1 MIIGVQR
8 IKLMLVDYMIW
19 LIIAGIFIFF
29 SCTIPRFFTFKNIL
43 FTLYVV
49 SPLGLL
55 VFGEAICLLGGNMD
69 LSLSQNAGL
78 TAMIVGVILVD
89 WATWLPGWTGIILMV
104 LVGAG
109 LGAVN
114 GFFVGRVKI
123 NPFLVTL
130 STFLM
135 YNWATYYLRR
145 GAIVKLPGVLLIP
158 GGGRIGGVF
167 IAIPILIGMAI
178 FLYFIL
184 DHTRFGSHIRAIGG
198 NSDAANMLGIK
209 VGNTHFWIFTIAGA
223 LAGGAGLLYTG
234 YLKCIPST
242 IAEGDIFLAFAGAI
256 IGGISLGGGRGSAI
270 GALGGVFLMGV
281 IDAGCTMTA
290 MEPALR
296 GVLNGFILLAAILI
310 NKTRANLKDRILMPK

>member
-1 MIIGVQR
+1 MVGVER
-8 IKLMLVDYMIW
+8 IKLALVDYMIW
-19 LIIAGIFIFF
+19 LIIAGAFIFF
-29 SCTIPRFFTFKNIL
+29 SCTIPRFLTFKNVL
-43 FTLYVV
+43 FILYVAA
-49 SPLGLL
+49 PLGLL
-55 VFGEAICLLGGNMD
+55 VFGEAVCLLGGNMD
-69 LSLSQNAGL
+69 LSLSENAGF
-78 TAMIVGVILVD
+78 TAMIVGVMLVD
-89 WATWLPGWTGIILMV
+89 WAPWLPGWTGIILMA

-114 GFFVGRVKI
+114 GFFVGKVKL

-130 STFLM
+130 STFLI
-135 YNWATYYLRR
+135 YNWMTYYLRR
-145 GAIVKLPGVLLIP
+145 GAIIKMPGALLIP

-198 NSDAANMLGIK
+198 NSDAANMLGIN

-223 LAGGAGLLYTG
+223 LAGVAGLLYTG

-256 IGGISLGGGRGSAI
+256 IGGVSLRGGRGSAI
-270 GALGGVFLMGV
+270 GALGGVLLMGV
-281 IDAGCTMTA
+281 INAGCTMTA

-296 GVLNGFILLAAILI
+296 GVLNGFILLTAILI
-310 NKTRANLKDRILMPK
+310 NKTRANLRDRILMPK

>member
-1 MIIGVQR
+1 MMVGVER
-8 IKLMLVDYMIW
+8 IKLALVDYMIW
-19 LIIAGIFIFF
+19 LIIAGAFIFF
-29 SCTIPRFFTFKNIL
+29 SCTIPRFLTFKNVL
-43 FTLYVV
+43 FILYVAA
-49 SPLGLL
+49 PLGLL
-55 VFGEAICLLGGNMD
+55 VFGEAVCLLGGNMD
-69 LSLSQNAGL
+69 LSLSENAGF
-78 TAMIVGVILVD
+78 TAMIVGVMLVD
-89 WATWLPGWTGIILMV
+89 WAPWLPGWTGIILMA

-114 GFFVGRVKI
+114 GFFVGKVKI

-130 STFLM
+130 STFLI
-135 YNWATYYLRR
+135 YNWMTYYLRR
-145 GAIVKLPGVLLIP
+145 GAIIKMPGALLIP

-198 NSDAANMLGIK
+198 NSDAANMLGIN

-223 LAGGAGLLYTG
+223 LAGVAGLLYTG

-256 IGGISLGGGRGSAI
+256 IGGVSLRGGRGSAI
-270 GALGGVFLMGV
+270 GALGGVLLMGV
-281 IDAGCTMTA
+281 INAGCTMTA

-296 GVLNGFILLAAILI
+296 GVLNGFILLTAILI
-310 NKTRANLKDRILMPK
+310 NKTRANLRDRILMPK

>member
-55 VFGEAICLLGGNMD
+55 VFGEAVCLLGGNMD

-89 WATWLPGWTGIILMV
+89 WATWLPGWTGIILMA

-145 GAIVKLPGVLLIP
+145 GAIVKLPGALLIP

-198 NSDAANMLGIK
+198 NSDAANMLGIN

-223 LAGGAGLLYTG
+223 LAGTAGLLYTG

-270 GALGGVFLMGV
+270 GALGGVILMGI

-310 NKTRANLKDRILMPK
+310 NKTRANLRDRILMPK

>member
-1 MIIGVQR
+1 MMVGVER
-8 IKLMLVDYMIW
+8 IKLTLVDYMIW
-19 LIIAGIFIFF
+19 LIIAGAFIFF
-29 SCTIPRFFTFKNIL
+29 SCTIPRFLTFKNVL
-43 FTLYVV
+43 FILYVAA
-49 SPLGLL
+49 PLGLL
-55 VFGEAICLLGGNMD
+55 VFGEAVCLLGGNMD
-69 LSLSQNAGL
+69 LSLSENAGF

-89 WATWLPGWTGIILMV
+89 WAPWLPGWTGIILMA

-114 GFFVGRVKI
+114 GFFVGKVKL

-130 STFLM
+130 STFLI
-135 YNWATYYLRR
+135 YNWMTYYLRR
-145 GAIVKLPGVLLIP
+145 GAIIKMPGALLIP

-184 DHTRFGSHIRAIGG
+184 DHTRF
-198 NSDAANMLGIK
+198 AANMLGIN

-223 LAGGAGLLYTG
+223 LAGVAGLLYTG

-256 IGGISLGGGRGSAI
+256 IGGVSLRGGRGSAI
-270 GALGGVFLMGV
+270 GALGGVLLMGV
-281 IDAGCTMTA
+281 INAGCTMTA

-310 NKTRANLKDRILMPK
+310 NKTRANLRDRILMPK

>member
-1 MIIGVQR
+1 MVGVER
-8 IKLMLVDYMIW
+8 IKLALVDYMIW
-19 LIIAGIFIFF
+19 LIIAGAFIFF
-29 SCTIPRFFTFKNIL
+29 SCTIPRFLTFKNVL
-43 FTLYVV
+43 FILYVAA
-49 SPLGLL
+49 PLGLL
-55 VFGEAICLLGGNMD
+55 VFGEAVCLLGGNMD
-69 LSLSQNAGL
+69 LSLSENAGF
-78 TAMIVGVILVD
+78 TAMIVGVMLVD
-89 WATWLPGWTGIILMV
+89 WAPWLPGWTGIILMA

-114 GFFVGRVKI
+114 GFFVGKVKI

-130 STFLM
+130 STFLI
-135 YNWATYYLRR
+135 YNWMTYYLRR
-145 GAIVKLPGVLLIP
+145 GAIIKMPGALLIP

-198 NSDAANMLGIK
+198 NSDAANMLGIN

-223 LAGGAGLLYTG
+223 LAGVAGLLYTG

-256 IGGISLGGGRGSAI
+256 IGGVSLRGGRGSAI
-270 GALGGVFLMGV
+270 GALGGVLLMGV
-281 IDAGCTMTA
+281 INAGCTMTA

-310 NKTRANLKDRILMPK
+310 NKTRANLRDRILMPK

>member
-1 MIIGVQR
+1 MVGVER
-8 IKLMLVDYMIW
+8 IKLALVDYMIW
-19 LIIAGIFIFF
+19 LIIAGAFIFF
-29 SCTIPRFFTFKNIL
+29 SCTIPRFLTFKNVL
-43 FTLYVV
+43 FILYVAA
-49 SPLGLL
+49 PLGLL
-55 VFGEAICLLGGNMD
+55 VFGEAVCLLGGNMD
-69 LSLSQNAGL
+69 LSLSENAGF

-89 WATWLPGWTGIILMV
+89 WAPWLPGWTGIILMA

-114 GFFVGRVKI
+114 GFFVGKVKL

-130 STFLM
+130 STFLI
-135 YNWATYYLRR
+135 YNWMTYYLRR
-145 GAIVKLPGVLLIP
+145 GAIIKMPGALLIP

-198 NSDAANMLGIK
+198 NSDAANMLGIN

-223 LAGGAGLLYTG
+223 LAGVAGLLYTG

-256 IGGISLGGGRGSAI
+256 IGGVSLRGGRGSAI
-270 GALGGVFLMGV
+270 GALGGVLLMGV
-281 IDAGCTMTA
+281 INAGCTMTA

-310 NKTRANLKDRILMPK
+310 NKTRANLRDRILMPK

>member
-1 MIIGVQR
+1 MVGVER
-8 IKLMLVDYMIW
+8 IKLTLVDYMIW
-19 LIIAGIFIFF
+19 LIIAGAFIFF
-29 SCTIPRFFTFKNIL
+29 SCTIPRFLTFKNVL
-43 FTLYVV
+43 FILYVAA
-49 SPLGLL
+49 PLGLL
-55 VFGEAICLLGGNMD
+55 VFGEAVCLLGGNMD
-69 LSLSQNAGL
+69 LSLSENAGF

-89 WATWLPGWTGIILMV
+89 WAPWLPGWTGIILMA

-114 GFFVGRVKI
+114 GFFVGKVKL

-130 STFLM
+130 STFLI
-135 YNWATYYLRR
+135 YNWMTYYLRR
-145 GAIVKLPGVLLIP
+145 GAIIKMPGALLIP

-198 NSDAANMLGIK
+198 NSDAANMLGIN

-223 LAGGAGLLYTG
+223 LAGVAGLLYTG

-256 IGGISLGGGRGSAI
+256 IGGVSLRGGRGSAI
-270 GALGGVFLMGV
+270 GALGGVLLMGV
-281 IDAGCTMTA
+281 INAGCTMTA

-310 NKTRANLKDRILMPK
+310 NKTRANLRDRILMPK

>member
-1 MIIGVQR
+1 MVGVER
-8 IKLMLVDYMIW
+8 IKLALVDYMIW
-19 LIIAGIFIFF
+19 LIIAGAFIFF
-29 SCTIPRFFTFKNIL
+29 SCTIPRFLTFKNVL
-43 FTLYVV
+43 FILYVAA
-49 SPLGLL
+49 PLGLL
-55 VFGEAICLLGGNMD
+55 VFGEAVCLLGGNMD
-69 LSLSQNAGL
+69 LSLSENAGF
-78 TAMIVGVILVD
+78 TAMIVGVMLVD
-89 WATWLPGWTGIILMV
+89 WAPWLPGWTGIILMA

-114 GFFVGRVKI
+114 GFFVGKVKI

-130 STFLM
+130 STFLI
-135 YNWATYYLRR
+135 YNWMTYYLRR
-145 GAIVKLPGVLLIP
+145 GAIIKMPGALLIP

-198 NSDAANMLGIK
+198 NSDAANMLGIN

-223 LAGGAGLLYTG
+223 LAGVAGLLYTG

-256 IGGISLGGGRGSAI
+256 IGGVSLRGGRGSAI
-270 GALGGVFLMGV
+270 GALGGVLLMGV
-281 IDAGCTMTA
+281 INAGCTMTA

-296 GVLNGFILLAAILI
+296 GVLNGFILLTAILI
-310 NKTRANLKDRILMPK
+310 NKTRANLRDRILMPK

>member
-1 MIIGVQR
+1 MVGVER
-8 IKLMLVDYMIW
+8 IKLTLVDYMIW
-19 LIIAGIFIFF
+19 LIIAGAFIFF
-29 SCTIPRFFTFKNIL
+29 SCTIPRFLTFKNVL
-43 FTLYVV
+43 FILYVAA
-49 SPLGLL
+49 PLGLL
-55 VFGEAICLLGGNMD
+55 VFGEAVCLLGGNMD
-69 LSLSQNAGL
+69 LSLSENAGF

-89 WATWLPGWTGIILMV
+89 WAPWLPGWTGIILMA

-114 GFFVGRVKI
+114 GFFVGKVKI

-130 STFLM
+130 STFLI
-135 YNWATYYLRR
+135 YNWMTYYLRR
-145 GAIVKLPGVLLIP
+145 GAIIKMPGALLIP

-198 NSDAANMLGIK
+198 NSDAANMLGIN

-223 LAGGAGLLYTG
+223 LAGVAGLLYTG

-256 IGGISLGGGRGSAI
+256 IGGVSLRGGRGSAI
-270 GALGGVFLMGV
+270 GALGGVLLMGV
-281 IDAGCTMTA
+281 INAGCTMTA

-310 NKTRANLKDRILMPK
+310 NKTRANLRDRILMPK